1 MQNLKK
7 IRSRRSFLKNV
18 ENFSK
23 IVYKNH
29 KNRNFAIFS
38 LLTAKANDGHHV
50 HKKWLKKVEKCENGE
65 VLKKCQSL
73 KKIYFE
79 NSNFYSYRG
88 GGGLKV
94 AVVWFL
100 FPSLKKIVPFSDF

>member
-1 MQNLKK
+1 MQSLKK
-7 IRSRRSFLKNV
+7 IQHRRSFLKNV

-29 KNRNFAIFS
+29 KNGIFGIFS
-38 LLTAKANDGHHV
+38 VLTAKANDGHHV